1 MRKKGK
7 ALSRHTINT
16 PQITPVCYGYPHCN
30 QSACRTDRSSSA
42 LSRLSCQY
50 FKSMFH
56 YRKNCFQIFFYRF
69 RTARK
74 IHDQRMISDRG
85 NSSAQHCPRRHFR
98 RSCSHRLCIP
108 GTFRCATAIVASGVQ
123 SRKENPVPP
132 VVNTISTFSSSQS
145 VHRHFSISFCSS
157 GRSSVLTTSYP

>member
-16 PQITPVCYGYPHCN
+16 PLKGLSRPPASN
-30 QSACRTDRSSSA
+30 PPPCRTDRSSSA

-98 RSCSHRLCIP
+98 RSCSHRLQ
-108 GTFRCATAIVASGVQ
+108 RALRVALFF
-123 SRKENPVPP
+123 KILHKNLPFHPP
-132 VVNTISTFSSSQS
+132 PPHKRTRALLFS
-145 VHRHFSISFCSS
+145 FAFYL
-157 GRSSVLTTSYP
+157 VLY